1 MAYDDALFQLGMD
14 LTRSSTAQKEDHG
27 LAARTAQSQ
36 EPVRGQYED
45 RKDYFI
51 ERNGVRFAGSHLI
64 IDLFGARRLDDLKH
78 IERTLKRC
86 VEVAGA
92 TLLHIHLHH
101 FTPNGGVSGV
111 AVLSESHISI
121 HSWPEADYAA
131 LDVFMCGNAKPHLCV
146 DILRDAFDAREV
158 VVKEHQR
165 GEELSKASWQAA
177 AAARTSGQEAAER
190 RAA

>member
-1 MAYDDALFQLGMD
+1 MTFDDALFQLGMD
-14 LTRSSTAQKEDHG
+14 LARSSSTAQKEDTT
-27 LAARTAQSQ
+27 LTAAGSHD
-36 EPVRGQYED
+36 D
-45 RKDYFI
+45 RKDHFV
-51 ERNGVRFAGSHLI
+51 ERDGVRFAGTHLI
-64 IDLFGARRLDDLKH
+64 IDLYGARRLDDLEH

-131 LDVFMCGNAKPHLCV
+131 LDVFMCGESKPQLAIGV
-146 DILRDAFDAREV
+146 LQEAFDPKHIKVGEHLRGRELADY
-158 VVKEHQR
+158 Q
-165 GEELSKASWQAA
+165 WQAG
-177 AAARTSGQEAAER
+177 ARRPVHAG
-190 RAA
+190 

>member
-1 MAYDDALFQLGMD
+1 MAFDDTLFQLGMD
-14 LTRSSTAQKEDHG
+14 LARSSSTAQKEDTAYT
-27 LAARTAQSQ
+27 AAAND
-36 EPVRGQYED
+36 ED
-45 RKDYFI
+45 RKDHFI
-51 ERNGVRFAGSHLI
+51 ERDGVRFAGTHLI
-64 IDLFGARRLDDLKH
+64 VDLFGARRLDDLEH

-131 LDVFMCGNAKPHLCV
+131 LDVFMCGESKPQLAIGV
-146 DILRDAFDAREV
+146 LQEAFDPKHIV
-158 VVKEHQR
+158 VGEHLR
-165 GEELSKASWQAA
+165 GRELSDYQWQAGA
-177 AAARTSGQEAAER
+177 KRSVPVPA
-190 RAA
+190 

>member
-1 MAYDDALFQLGMD
+1 MAFNDTLFQLGMD
-14 LTRSSTAQKEDHG
+14 LTRSSTAQKEDFG
-27 LAARTAQSQ
+27 NAPGAQNGEQ
-36 EPVRGQYED
+36 VRGSHED
-45 RKDYFI
+45 RKDFFI
-51 ERNGVRFAGSHLI
+51 ERDGVRFAGSHLI
-64 IDLFGARRLDDLKH
+64 IDLFGAKRLDDLRH

-86 VEVAGA
+86 VEIAGA

-131 LDVFMCGNAKPHLCV
+131 LDVFMCGDAKPHLTIDV
-146 DILRDAFDAREV
+146 LKHAFDARHV
-158 VVKEHQR
+158 VVKEHRR
-165 GEELSKASWQAA
+165 GEELTELSWQAA
-177 AAARTSGQEAAER
+177 ADRKAPDRGEKVR